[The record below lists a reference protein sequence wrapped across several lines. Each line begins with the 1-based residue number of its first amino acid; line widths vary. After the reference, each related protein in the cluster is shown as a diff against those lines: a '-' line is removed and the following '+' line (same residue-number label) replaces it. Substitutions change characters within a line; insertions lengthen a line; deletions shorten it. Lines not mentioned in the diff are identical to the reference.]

1 MTFKEELYNNF
12 VQDFSKVLREKIRD
26 LEISKL
32 IFLCIGTD
40 RVIGD
45 SFGPL
50 VGYKLKYLFKGE
62 ENIKVI
68 GNLNN
73 IICIHNI
80 SKIIED
86 INNTYPES
94 FLIAIDAAL
103 SNKNNIG
110 TIVVSNSSI
119 NVGSGVN
126 KNNIYVGDMSIKG
139 IVSKKSNN
147 PKYNFRLLQ
156 NTPLRS
162 YNEYGWFSIKRYMWS
177 NKCINLEKMEKI
189 YI

>member
-1 MTFKEELYNNF
+1 MTFKEEIYNNF
-12 VQDFSKVLREKIRD
+12 VQDFSIVLREKIKD

-50 VGYKLKYLFKGE
+50 VGYKLKYLFKDE
-62 ENIKVI
+62 QNIKVI
-68 GNLNN
+68 GTLNN
-73 IICIHNI
+73 IICTHNI
-80 SKIIED
+80 SKIIKD

-110 TIVVSNSSI
+110 KIVVSNNSI
-119 NVGSGVN
+119 NVGSGLN
-126 KNNIYVGDMSIKG
+126 KSNIYVGDMSIKG
-139 IVSKKSNN
+139 IVSRRLSN
-147 PKYNFRLLQ
+147 PKHNFKLLQ
-156 NTPLRS
+156 NTPLRFN
-162 YNEYGWFSIKRYMWS
+162 NEYG
-177 NKCINLEKMEKI
+177 
-189 YI
+189 

>member
-12 VQDFSKVLREKIRD
+12 VKNFSIVLREKTKD

-50 VGYKLKYLFKGE
+50 VGYKLKYLFRNE

-68 GNLNN
+68 GSLENTV
-73 IICIHNI
+73 CAHNI
-80 SKIIED
+80 SKIISE
-86 INNTYPES
+86 INEMYKDS
-94 FLIAIDAAL
+94 FLIAIDAAF

-110 TIVVSNSSI
+110 QVLVSRNSI
-119 NVGSGVN
+119 NVGSGFN
-126 KNNIYVGDMSIKG
+126 RNNICIGDISIKG
-139 IVSKKSNN
+139 IVSKSFNN
-147 PKYNFRLLQ
+147 PKYNFKLLQ
-156 NTPLRS
+156 NTRLNLIMS
-162 YNEYGWFSIKRYMWS
+162 MADSVSQGI
-177 NKCINLEKMEKI
+177 CDVINV
-189 YI
+189 

>member
-12 VQDFSKVLREKIRD
+12 VQDFSIVLREKIRD

-50 VGYKLKYLFKGE
+50 VGYKLEYLFKEE

-68 GNLNN
+68 GTLDN
-73 IICIHNI
+73 IICAHNI
-80 SKIIED
+80 SKIISD
-86 INNTYPES
+86 INNRYQDS

-103 SNKNNIG
+103 SNRNNIG
-110 TIVVSNSSI
+110 KIVVSKNNI
-119 NVGSGVN
+119 NVGSGFN

-139 IVSKKSNN
+139 IVSKKMSN
-147 PKYNFRLLQ
+147 PKYNFKLLQ
-156 NTPLRS
+156 NTPLS
-162 YNEYGWFSIKRYMWS
+162 LVMSMADVVVEGI
-177 NKCINLEKMEKI
+177 CDIINV
-189 YI
+189 

>member
-1 MTFKEELYNNF
+1 MTFKEEIYNNF
-12 VQDFSKVLREKIRD
+12 VQDFSIVLREKIRD

-50 VGYKLKYLFKGE
+50 VGYKLKNLFKDE

-68 GNLNN
+68 GTLSN
-73 IICIHNI
+73 IICTHNI
-80 SKIIED
+80 LKTINE

-103 SNKNNIG
+103 SNRNNIG
-110 TIVVSNSSI
+110 EIVISNNSLS
-119 NVGSGVN
+119 VRSCFSK
-126 KNNIYVGDMSIKG
+126 KNILVGDMSVKG
-139 IVSKKSNN
+139 VVSRIMKN
-147 PKYNFRLLQ
+147 PKYNFKLLQ
-156 NTPLRS
+156 NTPLRFG
-162 YNEYGWFSIKRYMWS
+162 NEYG
-177 NKCINLEKMEKI
+177 
-189 YI
+189 

>member
-1 MTFKEELYNNF
+1 MTYKEELYNNF
-12 VQDFSKVLREKIRD
+12 VQDFSVTLREKITD

-50 VGYKLKYLFKGE
+50 VGYKLNYLFRDE

-68 GNLNN
+68 GSLDDVICAHNILKIVN
-73 IICIHNI
+73 IINTTY
-80 SKIIED
+80 
-86 INNTYPES
+86 NNS

-103 SNKNNIG
+103 SNRNNIG
-110 TIVVSNSSI
+110 KIVVSKKSI
-119 NVGSGVN
+119 NVGSGFN

-139 IVSKKSNN
+139 IVSKNMSN
-147 PKYNFRLLQ
+147 PKYNFKLLQ
-156 NTPLRS
+156 NTRLS
-162 YNEYGWFSIKRYMWS
+162 FIMDMADCVSQGIYNV
-177 NKCINLEKMEKI
+177 INV
-189 YI
+189 

>member
-12 VQDFSKVLREKIRD
+12 VQDFSIVLREKIRD

-50 VGYKLKYLFKGE
+50 VGYKLECLYKDE

-73 IICIHNI
+73 IICTHNI
-80 SKIIED
+80 SKIISN
-86 INNTYPES
+86 INATYPDS

-103 SNKNNIG
+103 SNTNSIGKVIVSKKSLNIASGLNRNN
-110 TIVVSNSSI
+110 T
-119 NVGSGVN
+119 
-126 KNNIYVGDMSIKG
+126 YVGDVSIKG
-139 IVSKKSNN
+139 IVSKNMNN
-147 PKYNFRLLQ
+147 PKYNFKLLQ
-156 NTPLRS
+156 NTPL
-162 YNEYGWFSIKRYMWS
+162 NLIMNMADAVVQGIDTV
-177 NKCINLEKMEKI
+177 INV
-189 YI
+189 